1 MKCTIL
7 VNISKSN
14 MNYYCPLLHSS
25 IAPELTLLAMYL
37 HTKNY
42 LFLVKPVIQVSHL
55 KWVILSIAQLQ
66 VFYRKGDKYY
76 LVSNFMYCVSSCK
89 YCLTSVYLRGKGKV
103 FLSATQVTS
112 STAYFLRNSAEKQ
125 TVLPHFTS

>member
-1 MKCTIL
+1 
-7 VNISKSN
+7 

-112 STAYFLRNSAEKQ
+112 STAYFLRNSAEKK